1 MRRKFIAAAASG
13 VLALTMTAA
22 LPTIHAAAVSI
33 WNDIT
38 PGTESVETFQYKD
51 YADRYSD
58 AYELYGYDAEALFNH
73 YETVGKAE
81 GRVGRFKKTAEEDD
95 RHPYVWDADEP
106 LDPLPPLEF
115 SAQPDW
121 FETVCL
127 LSKLNVKHH
136 IEVEITMDELDLT
149 AAESKATY
157 DEIKAYVL
165 EKFGF
170 KVSQLYIAQIK
181 RKCGI
186 IERKNYNQSKK
197 EDAKV
202 PKCPPEKEAAIMDA
216 LKHFQMIP

>member
-95 RHPYVWDADEP
+95 RHPYVWDADERWIRCRLWNFP
-106 LDPLPPLEF
+106 RSRIGSIPVPSRRTCPTF
-115 SAQPDW
+115 
-121 FETVCL
+121 
-127 LSKLNVKHH
+127 
-136 IEVEITMDELDLT
+136 
-149 AAESKATY
+149 
-157 DEIKAYVL
+157 
-165 EKFGF
+165 
-170 KVSQLYIAQIK
+170 VS
-181 RKCGI
+181 
-186 IERKNYNQSKK
+186 
-197 EDAKV
+197 
-202 PKCPPEKEAAIMDA
+202 
-216 LKHFQMIP
+216 

>member
-95 RHPYVWDADEP
+95 RHPYVCLLYTSDAADE
-106 LDPLPPLEF
+106 
-115 SAQPDW
+115 
-121 FETVCL
+121 
-127 LSKLNVKHH
+127 
-136 IEVEITMDELDLT
+136 
-149 AAESKATY
+149 
-157 DEIKAYVL
+157 
-165 EKFGF
+165 
-170 KVSQLYIAQIK
+170 
-181 RKCGI
+181 
-186 IERKNYNQSKK
+186 
-197 EDAKV
+197 
-202 PKCPPEKEAAIMDA
+202 
-216 LKHFQMIP
+216 

>member
-33 WNDIT
+33 WSDIT

-51 YADRYSD
+51 YVDRYSD

-121 FETVCL
+121 FDTRTLPEN
-127 LSKLNVKHH
+127 LSNIRIVK
-136 IEVEITMDELDLT
+136 EYEQ
-149 AAESKATY
+149 
-157 DEIKAYVL
+157 L
-165 EKFGF
+165 EAF
-170 KVSQLYIAQIK
+170 
-181 RKCGI
+181 
-186 IERKNYNQSKK
+186 IERDEWIGDPVLVRKSELLTEMSSRVRNY
-197 EDAKV
+197 EGRRGGADYLR
-202 PKCPPEKEAAIMDA
+202 AISQDIDVLLDFMG
-216 LKHFQMIP
+216 

>member
-33 WNDIT
+33 WSDIT
-38 PGTESVETFQYKD
+38 PGTESV
-51 YADRYSD
+51 
-58 AYELYGYDAEALFNH
+58 
-73 YETVGKAE
+73 
-81 GRVGRFKKTAEEDD
+81 
-95 RHPYVWDADEP
+95 
-106 LDPLPPLEF
+106 
-115 SAQPDW
+115 
-121 FETVCL
+121 ETVCL